1 MMLRLTFCLDEEE
14 DEEEEE
20 ELFDW
25 RLGALTLEL
34 FS

>member
-1 MMLRLTFCLDEEE
+1 MMLRLTFCLEEEE
-14 DEEEEE
+14 DEEE